1 MTTNNRRYVS
11 GIQPSGDLHL
21 GNYFGAIAHHLE
33 LQKQPGTHFYFIADY
48 HALTS
53 LKDGKRLRGY
63 TRQIAA
69 TYVAL
74 GLDPERAILFKQS
87 DVPQVQELA
96 WMLGCVLG
104 VGHLQRCHAY
114 KDKIEQG
121 LMPNV
126 GLFTYPVLMAADIL
140 IYGGTHVPVGKD
152 QIQHIEVARD
162 LAQAFNSAF
171 ETDIFRKPEA
181 YLGTAP
187 LVPGTDGRKMSKS
200 YENTIPIFAR
210 GKALRKRVNA
220 IVTDSKDP
228 KKVALEP
235 DKCNAMAILQLMGE
249 PSLIEDLRNRYLYD
263 RTFPGYGVTKKA
275 ILDAHDEFFGEAYD
289 RYLDLMALDNPEID
303 SILATGA
310 ERAQQYASQ
319 MIAKCRRV
327 VGL

>member
-21 GNYFGAIAHHLE
+21 GNYFGAIAQHLE
-33 LQKQPGTHFYFIADY
+33 LQNQSGTHFYFIADY

-53 LKDGKRLRGY
+53 LKDGNRLRGY

-114 KDKIEQG
+114 KDKIDQG

-171 ETDIFRKPEA
+171 DTDIFQKPEA

-187 LVPGTDGRKMSKS
+187 MVPGTDGRKMSKS
-200 YENTIPIFAR
+200 YGNTIPIFAR
-210 GKALRKRVNA
+210 GRALRKKVNS
-220 IVTDSKDP
+220 IVTDSKNP
-228 KKVALEP
+228 KEIALEP
-235 DKCNAMAILQLMGE
+235 DKCNAMAILELMGDDVSIAE
-249 PSLIEDLRNRYLYD
+249 LRNRYVHD
-263 RTFPGYGVTKKA
+263 RTFPGYGVTKAAIIKA
-275 ILDAHDEFFGEAYD
+275 HEDYFGQAYD
-289 RYLDLMALDNPEID
+289 RYQELMAVDNTEID
-303 SILATGA
+303 SILASGA
-310 ERAQQYASQ
+310 ERAGEYARKT
-319 MIAKCRRV
+319 IAECRRI